1 MGNFVKFDR
10 RGYIRAI
17 EQAIEKVMEKVEKEV
32 MESILTN
39 FGALNIRE
47 IDAQYVS
54 AMRQAIRM
62 ATVETSH
69 RITAKFRAGYE
80 GEPNESF
87 RLVYYE
93 YGTGQ
98 LMRPPKHYSPGS
110 DTRWNK
116 RGERPQRVGEPA
128 WVRLYGRWEDGGGN
142 PHFSKYRGK
151 PRQLSSKSPH
161 AQPIAPELWFT
172 RGFLTGTRNFDKYV
186 LEAVKSVPIA
196 AYINIADIYKRM

>member
-17 EQAIEKVMEKVEKEV
+17 EQAVEGVMEKVEKEV
-32 MESILTN
+32 MESIIAN

-62 ATVETSH
+62 ATVETSNK
-69 RITAKFRAGYE
+69 ITAKFRAGYE
-80 GEPNESF
+80 GEPNQSF

-98 LMRPPKHYSPGS
+98 LMRPPRNYSPSKDG
-110 DTRWNK
+110 TWNTK
-116 RGERPQRVGEPA
+116 GGRPQRVGEPA
-128 WVRLYGRWEDGGGN
+128 WARMYGSWKDGGGN
-142 PHFSKYRGK
+142 VHFSKYRGK
-151 PRQLSSKSPH
+151 PRQLSTKSPH
-161 AQPIAPELWFT
+161 ARPIEPHFWFT
-172 RGFLTGTRNFDKYV
+172 RGFWTGTRNFDKYV

-196 AYINIADIYKRM
+196 SYISIADIYKRM